1 MKAMYARRLIVI
13 NNVSRYGYDKKQS
26 DCSFSFATNQL
37 NHCNG
42 GDCQMS
48 GPIELINIKEMMGS
62 LLVDGK
68 LVEQYKVEKCDS
80 CMRIER
86 LDQFGYQKSHS
97 QENLIWFCGDCR

>member
-1 MKAMYARRLIVI
+1 MKAMSARKLIAI
-13 NNVSRYGYDKKQS
+13 NNVSRCGYDQKQS

-62 LLVDGK
+62 LLIDGK

-97 QENLIWFCGDCR
+97 QENLIWFCGQCR

>member
-1 MKAMYARRLIVI
+1 
-13 NNVSRYGYDKKQS
+13 
-26 DCSFSFATNQL
+26 
-37 NHCNG
+37 
-42 GDCQMS
+42 MS

-62 LLVDGK
+62 LLIDGK

-86 LDQFGYQKSHS
+86 LDQFGSQKSHS

>member
-1 MKAMYARRLIVI
+1 MQAGMA
-13 NNVSRYGYDKKQS
+13 
-26 DCSFSFATNQL
+26 
-37 NHCNG
+37 
-42 GDCQMS
+42 MS

-62 LLVDGK
+62 LLIDGK
-68 LVEQYKVEKCDS
+68 LVEQYKVEKCDN